1 MRRSEADMMHRG
13 SGRMRSVLER
23 AGVLTDDGVGRGC
36 VEPADE
42 VDQRKLC
49 EKVEQ
54 KVEGNSG

>member
-1 MRRSEADMMHRG
+1 MHRG
-13 SGRMRSVLER
+13 SGRMRSVLKR